1 MATLIVPI
9 KNENKNIAFFLR
21 FLAAHTYSISEVIFV
36 IDEPTD
42 QGILLIKDLASNYCQ
57 FDIII
62 QISPNK
68 DLGMGFAAAV
78 LRSKNPIV
86 GVFPVDDFLP
96 IIEIDKFVNKIS
108 EEKYDLVSANRYSNN
123 GKRFGKVTLSAI
135 ISKVIN
141 LLVSRITSRK
151 LPDFTTGIKFWSR
164 DKFLDFTFEENKGW
178 ANIINIGV
186 HAYKCNYQI
195 SDVPIVSVD
204 RPFDEVK
211 RGLSVRYFAKMTY
224 FYFNSFLEISKSVKT

>member
-9 KNENKNIAFFLR
+9 KNEKKNIAVFLA

-36 IDEPTD
+36 IDEPTE
-42 QGILLIKDLASNYCQ
+42 QETLSIKDMASSYKQ

-78 LRSKNPIV
+78 LSSKNPVV

-108 EEKYDLVSANRYSNN
+108 KEKYDLVSANRYSNN
-123 GKRFGKVTLSAI
+123 GKRFGRVTLSSI
-135 ISKVIN
+135 ISKIMN
-141 LLVSRITSRK
+141 LLVSRITSRE
-151 LPDFTTGIKFWSR
+151 LPDFTTGIKFWKR
-164 DKFLDFTFEENKGW
+164 DKFLDFTFEESKGW
-178 ANIINIGV
+178 ANIINLGV
-186 HAYKCNYQI
+186 HAYKYNYRI

-204 RPFDEVK
+204 RPFDELK
-211 RGLSVRYFAKMTY
+211 RGLSLRDFAKMIY
-224 FYFNSFLEISKSVKT
+224 FYFNSFMEISKSVKT